1 MRLKIIDSSTSDRR
15 TTDRF
20 PIENNLRYKV
30 MDNLQTGNG
39 QTLNMSSGGILF
51 TAESRLPMGEQIEVS
66 VDWPA
71 QLNARCGLKLVALG
85 KVVRS
90 TNDAAAIRIEKYDF
104 RTRATTKV
112 AGVTTLSAL

>member
-1 MRLKIIDSSTSDRR
+1 MRPQLQDSTDRDRR
-15 TTDRF
+15 ITDRF

-30 MDNLQTGNG
+30 LEATQSGAG

-51 TAESRLPMGEQIEVS
+51 TAESRLPIGGQVEVS

-71 QLNARCGLKLVALG
+71 QLNARCGLKLVATG

-90 TNDAAAIRIEKYDF
+90 TADAAAIRIERYDF
-104 RTRATTKV
+104 RTRATAKITV
-112 AGVTTLSAL
+112 AATA